1 MANLGKE
8 YMDVHVLFEF
18 FCMTEKYR
26 IILGKNWEKSKSDHI
41 TSLLKVLLLQEKK
54 KVCDRDP
61 LLTPPT

>member
-54 KVCDRDP
+54 SVW
-61 LLTPPT
+61 